1 MFCINRIKSDT
12 PWHIRVLGLPHMGAK
27 SRVETQIKIC
37 LQLADAQGELA
48 TNWSHIKL
56 PEHLVSKDKLK
67 RRNPKYGTEEKTT
80 LIESQI
86 LSLEA
91 AVICESHPD
100 DQIIM
105 CPSCVHRE
113 VSDS

>member
-1 MFCINRIKSDT
+1 M
-12 PWHIRVLGLPHMGAK
+12 
-27 SRVETQIKIC
+27 
-37 LQLADAQGELA
+37 A

-56 PEHLVSKDKLK
+56 PGHLVAKDKLK
-67 RRNPKYGTEEKTT
+67 RRNQKYGPEEKAT
-80 LIESQI
+80 LIESQV

-91 AVICESHPD
+91 AVVCESHPD

-113 VSDS
+113 VSLMSIYDAMSILK